1 MFVFFSGLLN
11 LPSFTFSF
19 VSFCFT
25 FPFSLNSEHRTG
37 SYDILKTD
45 KASSCR
51 IIISLSCVELVPN
64 HFCPRRHVQINN
76 ESAINFY
83 KKFGFEIISTE
94 EHYYKRIEPA
104 NAHVL
109 AKSLKRPADAK

>member
-1 MFVFFSGLLN
+1 M
-11 LPSFTFSF
+11 
-19 VSFCFT
+19 
-25 FPFSLNSEHRTG
+25 
-37 SYDILKTD
+37 
-45 KASSCR
+45 
-51 IIISLSCVELVPN
+51 
-64 HFCPRRHVQINN
+64 NN

-109 AKSLKRPADAK
+109 AKSLKRPANSK